1 MTHRVIQGQVHNAI
15 SVYPNA
21 NGVSLFSCRSRMNCQ
36 SDKNIKCN
44 RASMLHNSST
54 RRHARVR
61 IVWINQ
67 GSSRSACLTC
77 IWRREYQWIGAW
89 RTHRPSVCMME
100 SWVRFSAQSQ
110 AKERVFRY
118 TNTHCMHVYSTTTT
132 GTTWKCC
139 TESWSHYRN
148 NTVFFSP
155 NYLTISNTNNKAVI
169 ITCFWWW
176 YLLRCLWVPCKYGV
190 WI

>member
-1 MTHRVIQGQVHNAI
+1 M
-15 SVYPNA
+15 
-21 NGVSLFSCRSRMNCQ
+21 SLFSRRSRMNCQ
-36 SDKNIKCN
+36 SDKNINCN

-77 IWRREYQWIGAW
+77 IWRREYQWIRAW
-89 RTHRPSVCMME
+89 RTHRPSVWMME

-132 GTTWKCC
+132 CTTWKCC

-148 NTVFFSP
+148 NTVFSP
-155 NYLTISNTNNKAVI
+155 LTTLQLVILTTKHSNI
-169 ITCFWWW
+169 HM
-176 YLLRCLWVPCKYGV
+176 LLVMVFIEVPLSTM
-190 WI
+190 